1 MRKEIRIEG
10 LENINAI
17 EEGTEG
23 TVFRGKRVKE
33 IDTIIKVLP
42 YPVNLRN
49 KEDAGTLTYLR
60 EAKRLKHLNHVPNM
74 NVVRIINIGL
84 TEKEMYPFIE
94 SEMVKGPDLDE
105 LVTFPNHPIFRL
117 DEVVNLLTQMADA
130 LAHCHSAMVRHGRI
144 NSNNIRLNSETGMYT
159 LLNFGRT
166 LLTEEQNKLG
176 IENAR
181 APEYLAPE
189 QSTGGLMFESDIYSL
204 GVLLFQLL
212 TGAFPQRAAV
222 AANGAVPALSVGQQ
236 IKERRRENL
245 PFSWT
250 DVEKAQEMIIP
261 MWLSNIVAICLQQ
274 DPAKRYSNGI
284 KLQEAVKQSSAKVIE
299 SAISNGTASSIK
311 KPEAKEV
318 ISSLPV
324 TGETKPTSPV
334 AAPAP
339 VKESLPATNGSAAI
353 PVKEPLPANNGVNP
367 ATAKDVL
374 PTVAAA
380 AKGPQDDAKEAEIKR
395 LKAMLIQKDGQL
407 DVYKY
412 QTADYNPEVNKLSIS
427 RPMLLILLG
436 LIALLAAFAAY
447 AYFFRKPESKAM
459 ITTYTDSDTS
469 AAARDNAQSYIS
481 DSYSD
486 STTNIDTAALIK
498 SLPPIPED
506 EKKTAKAEINETKR
520 TETPAKKT
528 AVKKP
533 EKKTERKPVSRTANI
548 PPTRTTPR
556 IQSEPA
562 PVKEYQNPDYNEPRT
577 KTPKNAKYTLAVSK
591 AYFYDEPDVR
601 SRRPVYLSNT
611 NESEFVATKD
621 SNGFIYVVFFNTEKQ
636 ITKGWLRKQDLRQ
649 IN

>member
-1 MRKEIRIEG
+1 MRKEIKIEG

-23 TVFRGKRVKE
+23 TVFRGRRVKE

-42 YPVNLRN
+42 YPVNQRK
-49 KEDAGTLTYLR
+49 KEEPGTVIYLR
-60 EAKRLKHLNHVPNM
+60 EAKRLKHLNQVPNM
-74 NVVRIINIGL
+74 YVVKIINIGL
-84 TEKEMYPFIE
+84 TEKEMFPFIE
-94 SEMVKGPDLDE
+94 SELVKGPDLDE
-105 LVTFPNHPIFRL
+105 LVTFPNHPIFKL
-117 DEVVNLLTQMADA
+117 EEVVNLLTQMADA

-166 LLTEEQNKLG
+166 LLTDEQNKQE

-189 QSTGGLMFESDIYSL
+189 QLGGGLMFESDIYSL

-212 TGAFPQRAAV
+212 TGAFPQKTVSAGDGAAPV
-222 AANGAVPALSVGQQ
+222 SSIGQQ

-250 DVEKAQEMIIP
+250 DVEKVQEMNIP
-261 MWLSNIVAICLQQ
+261 VWLSNIVAICLQQ

-284 KLQEAVKQSSAKVIE
+284 KLHEAVKQSSAKVIE
-299 SAISNGTASSIK
+299 SAVSNGAAGSVK
-311 KPEAKEV
+311 KPENKEI
-318 ISSLPV
+318 ISPLPV
-324 TGETKPTSPV
+324 TAENKPTVAVPVPVPVKEALPTTKGAATVAGKEPIPSNNGAIREPVKEASPV
-334 AAPAP
+334 AA
-339 VKESLPATNGSAAI
+339 VAT
-353 PVKEPLPANNGVNP
+353 P
-367 ATAKDVL
+367 
-374 PTVAAA
+374 
-380 AKGPQDDAKEAEIKR
+380 KGPAEDAKEAEIKR

-407 DVYKY
+407 NVYKY

-427 RPMLLILLG
+427 KPVLLILLG

-447 AYFFRKPESKAM
+447 AYFFRKPETKAL

-469 AAARDNAQSYIS
+469 SASKDNSQSYIS

-486 STTNIDTAALIK
+486 STSNIDTAALIK
-498 SLPPIPED
+498 SLPPIPE
-506 EKKTAKAEINETKR
+506 EEKTAGKPEKTETKR
-520 TETPAKKT
+520 TETPVKKT
-528 AVKKP
+528 AVRKP
-533 EKKTERKPVSRTANI
+533 EKKAVSRTAGIKQTNSVS
-548 PPTRTTPR
+548 TT
-556 IQSEPA
+556 SKEPEKL
-562 PVKEYQNPDYNEPRT
+562 KEYQNSGNYEPKT
-577 KTPKNAKYTLAVSK
+577 KAAKNTKYTLAVSK

-621 SNGFIYVVFFNTEKQ
+621 SNGFIYVVFFNTDRQ
-636 ITKGWLRKQDLRQ
+636 ITRGWLRKQDLRP